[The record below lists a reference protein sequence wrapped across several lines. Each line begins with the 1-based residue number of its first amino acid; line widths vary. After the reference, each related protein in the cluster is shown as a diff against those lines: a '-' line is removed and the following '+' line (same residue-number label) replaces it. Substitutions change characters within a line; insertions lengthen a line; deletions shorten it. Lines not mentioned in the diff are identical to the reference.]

1 MMNPLWMKQV
11 MAVLRLEIRKSFFA
25 RRGLWIY
32 LLAAIPLLIWGARA
46 IQMQY
51 KQELIRNNVS
61 QGATRE
67 KLMSIKP
74 GMTREQVRD
83 VLPSPSFRSSFR
95 RRDGVRRE
103 RLTFSDGTLQINV
116 LLDDDKVTRVL
127 TDHGMADVTEDTVIF
142 AAIFQFFYMRLAIF
156 FGCMFVFMNLFRGE
170 MLDRSLHYYFLA
182 PVRRDVLVIGKYLAG
197 LVATVIVFSLST
209 FVQWSMLLL
218 NFAPQGRAEYLDHGN
233 GYAHLLAYLGVTALA
248 CLGYGSV
255 FLAAGIVIRNPLV
268 TAATVLLW
276 ESINGILPATLR
288 KISVIYYLKSLCPV
302 EVPMQKGVP
311 APIAMLA
318 LNVDGATPV
327 VAIVGLLALS
337 AVVVFI
343 ATRRIKRMEINYS
356 TDQ

>member
-1 MMNPLWMKQV
+1 MNPLWTKQI
-11 MAVLRLEIRKSFFA
+11 MAVLRLEIKKSFFA

-46 IQMQY
+46 IQLQY
-51 KQELIRNNVS
+51 KTQRIRDTVS

-67 KLMSIKP
+67 KLLSIKP
-74 GMTREQVRD
+74 GLTREQVLD
-83 VLPSPSFRSSFR
+83 ILPSPSHRSSFR
-95 RRDGVRRE
+95 RGDGVRRE
-103 RLTFSDGTLQINV
+103 RFVFSDGALQINV
-116 LLDDDKVTRVL
+116 TFEEDKVVRVS
-127 TDHGMADVTEDTVIF
+127 TDYGTADVTEDTLVF
-142 AAIFQFFYMRLAIF
+142 AGIFQFFYMRLAIF

-182 PVRRDVLVIGKYLAG
+182 PMRRDVLVIGKYLAG
-197 LVATVIVFSLST
+197 LVATVGIFCTST
-209 FVQWSMLLL
+209 AMQWWMLTL
-218 NFAPQGRAEYLDHGN
+218 NFAPQGRAEYLDNGN
-233 GYAHLLAYLGVTALA
+233 GYGHLFAYLGVTALA

-302 EVPMQKGVP
+302 EIPMQKGVP
-311 APIAMLA
+311 PPIAMLA

-327 VAIVGLLALS
+327 VAILGLLALS

-343 ATRRIKRMEINYS
+343 ATQRIKRMEINYS

>member
-1 MMNPLWMKQV
+1 MNPLWMKQV

-32 LLAAIPLLIWGARA
+32 LLAFVPLLIWGGHA
-46 IQMQY
+46 IESKY
-51 KQELIRNNVS
+51 RQERIKRNVS

-67 KLMSIKP
+67 KLMSIKQ
-74 GMTREQVRD
+74 GMTREQVLE
-83 VLPSPSFRSSFR
+83 VLPNPSHRSSFR
-95 RRDGVRRE
+95 RNGIRRE
-103 RLTFSDGTLQINV
+103 RMTFNDGTIQINV
-116 LLDDDKVTRVL
+116 MLDDNTVARVE
-127 TDHGMADVTEDTVIF
+127 TDHGVCDVTEDTMIF
-142 AAIFQFFYMRLAIF
+142 AGIFQFFYMRLAIF

-182 PVRRDVLVIGKYLAG
+182 PLRRDVLVIGKFLAG
-197 LVATVIVFSLST
+197 LVATAIIFGLST
-209 FVQWSMLLL
+209 VAQWTVLVMH
-218 NFAPQGRAEYLDHGN
+218 FAPQARAEYLNHGS
-233 GYAHLLAYLGVTALA
+233 GYSHLFAYLGVTALA

-302 EVPMQKGVP
+302 EIPMQKGVP
-311 APIAMLA
+311 APIAILA
-318 LNVDGATPV
+318 SNVDGATPV
-327 VAIVGLLALS
+327 VAIVGLVALS

>member
-1 MMNPLWMKQV
+1 MIMNQI

-32 LLAAIPLLIWGARA
+32 LLAALPLLMWGARA
-46 IQMQY
+46 IQLQY
-51 KQELIRNNVS
+51 RKERIRNSIS

-74 GMTREQVRD
+74 GMTREQVLD
-83 VLPSPSFRSSFR
+83 ILPSPSERNSFR
-95 RRDGVRRE
+95 RRDGIRRE
-103 RLTFSDGTLQINV
+103 RLSYSDGTLQINAM
-116 LLDDDKVTRVL
+116 LEDDKVTRVS
-127 TDHGMADVTEDTVIF
+127 TDHGSADVTEDTVVF

-182 PVRRDVLVIGKYLAG
+182 PIRRDILVVGKYLAG
-197 LVATVIVFSLST
+197 LVATVVIFCGST
-209 FVQWSMLLL
+209 FLQWWALLMS
-218 NFAPQGRAEYLDHGN
+218 FAPQGRAEYLDHGN
-233 GYAHLLAYLGVTALA
+233 GYGHLFAYLGVTALA

-311 APIAMLA
+311 PPIAMLA